1 MKARSTMRWIGLLLL
16 SAMVI
21 MGCGLFNNAATE
33 RVEENQELTSGAVLG
48 QVVTAEGIGAGNA
61 PVEVTDTFNS
71 SQDFIYV
78 VAEAERIDQGTSMFA
93 RWMREGEPF
102 EDSTEVVAD
111 RDYQNTYV
119 EFHLENLQAS
129 MEPGDYSVQLFVNGN
144 PVEQVDFTVQ

>member
-1 MKARSTMRWIGLLLL
+1 MRWIGLLLL

-21 MGCGLFNNAATE
+21 MGCGLFNNAANE